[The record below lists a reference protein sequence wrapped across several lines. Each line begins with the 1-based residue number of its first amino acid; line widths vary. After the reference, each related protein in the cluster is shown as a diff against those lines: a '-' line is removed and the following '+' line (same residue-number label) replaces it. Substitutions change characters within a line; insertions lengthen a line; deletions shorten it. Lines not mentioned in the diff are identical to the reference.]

1 MHGRRCM
8 DATTVDWLNALLC
21 DELAA
26 VETYMEAL
34 TERRSPFFSVELW
47 KCKRSHEVRVR
58 MLQEKI
64 ASLGGRPTTAWGLKE
79 SLDRMAD
86 LSPVEVDDEMV
97 VRALAAGEYQLLQDY
112 HARIPRLDREV
123 RSFVERNLLPAEE
136 YTHEALSALAEHRQ
150 RN

>member
-1 MHGRRCM
+1 MG
-8 DATTVDWLNALLC
+8 ATTVDWLNALLC

-34 TERRSPFFSVELW
+34 AERRSPFFGVELW

-58 MLQEKI
+58 VLQAKI

-79 SLDRMAD
+79 IVERMVD
-86 LSPVEVDDEMV
+86 LSATEFDDEMV
-97 VRALAAGEYQLLQDY
+97 ISALAAGEDQLLQGY
-112 HARIPRLDREV
+112 HARIPRLDREA

-136 YTHEALSALAEHRQ
+136 YTHEALRALMDHRLPFA
-150 RN
+150 

>member
-1 MHGRRCM
+1 M

-34 TERRSPFFSVELW
+34 TESRSPSFGVELW
-47 KCKRSHEVRVR
+47 KCKRSHEVRVK

-64 ASLGGRPTTAWGLKE
+64 ASLGGSPTTACGLKDLLE
-79 SLDRMAD
+79 RMAD
-86 LSPVEVDDEMV
+86 LDAVAVDDEMV
-97 VRALAAGEYQLLQDY
+97 VRALAAGEDQMLHDY
-112 HARIPRLDREV
+112 HERIPRLDRDV

-136 YTHEALSALAEHRQ
+136 YTQDALNALADHRTPS
-150 RN
+150 R

>member
-1 MHGRRCM
+1 M

-26 VETYMEAL
+26 VETYTEAL
-34 TERRSPFFSVELW
+34 AERRSPLFSVELW

-58 MLQEKI
+58 ALQEKI

-79 SLDRMAD
+79 TVERMVD
-86 LSPVEVDDEMV
+86 LGEAEFDDELV
-97 VRALAAGEYQLLQDY
+97 ISALAAGENQLLQDY
-112 HARIPRLDREV
+112 HVRIPRLDREV

-136 YTHEALSALAEHRQ
+136 YTHDALSALMDHR
-150 RN
+150 RRD